1 MGLKLLKDNYDVVNT
16 IECFG
21 VLNYNNSRRFNYK
34 GIGYDL
40 SNITTTLNKFRFVD
54 GLFGLKPE
62 VSIGLFFD
70 GNNNVKV
77 KYSDLTTLKEVEL
90 CAWDF
95 VKDCYLKYN
104 NIEFDIQKK
113 IEEYINLKKSGMDF
127 EDYNEQYPKKWDFSD
142 DELFYVVN
150 LNKKSARLFFP
161 NCENRVDEAY
171 LNFITTG
178 LNVEA
183 EVYADCFKRY
193 MWCSAFDNLTPERLK
208 SIFRR
213 VEILNKNEYKHECYL
228 RIIYK
233 EDEDKLYFSNGGI
246 F

>member
-21 VLNYNNSRRFNYK
+21 EYYSKNARYYPNNARRFNYK

-62 VSIGLFFD
+62 VSVGLFFD

-104 NIEFDIQKK
+104 TIVFDIQKK
-113 IEEYINLKKSGMDF
+113 
-127 EDYNEQYPKKWDFSD
+127 
-142 DELFYVVN
+142 
-150 LNKKSARLFFP
+150 
-161 NCENRVDEAY
+161 NR
-171 LNFITTG
+171 
-178 LNVEA
+178 
-183 EVYADCFKRY
+183 
-193 MWCSAFDNLTPERLK
+193 
-208 SIFRR
+208 
-213 VEILNKNEYKHECYL
+213 
-228 RIIYK
+228 RIY
-233 EDEDKLYFSNGGI
+233 
-246 F
+246 